1 MAQMEINK
9 KKETEILRLR
19 QELEELNQ
27 RNENQLASL
36 RKKNTET
43 GGSLTERLEELQT
56 ARNKTEKEK
65 ENLRRQ
71 LDDVS
76 SQIDDESRLRS
87 EQERMFIL
95 F

>member
-43 GGSLTERLEELQT
+43 GGLLTERLEELQT